1 MWIRNFAKMTKSFI
15 SHRNDF
21 FNTDNCFQSTATNL
35 RSLGWKLKLLLSI
48 FEDFLNS
55 RQI

>member
-1 MWIRNFAKMTKSFI
+1 MTKSFI